1 MNGPPDACWKAKIPL
16 GSITMTLTLRRLI
29 VAGALAAPMFAIVP
43 TAQAQE
49 QGWYGPW
56 DTTRGMMHVEQ
67 DGDEVR
73 GDYDAMNGRFRG
85 RIKDDGLSAI
95 WAQASS
101 RQRCHEERLGSDYWG
116 RFRLHISDDE
126 KYFHGRFSY
135 CDTES
140 GNGEEWNGKRPK
152 PRRHHHGD

>member
-1 MNGPPDACWKAKIPL
+1 MLEAKIPL
-16 GSITMTLTLRRLI
+16 GSIIMNHTFRGLI
-29 VAGALAAPMFAIVP
+29 VAGVLSVPMIVP
-43 TAQAQE
+43 AARAQD
-49 QGWYGPW
+49 QGWFGPW

-73 GDYDAMNGRFRG
+73 GDYEKMDGRFRG
-85 RIKDDGLSAI
+85 HIKDEGLSGM

-101 RQRCHEERLGSDYWG
+101 KQRCHEERLGSEYWG

-135 CDTES
+135 CDSES

-152 PRRHHHGD
+152 PPRHHHHHD